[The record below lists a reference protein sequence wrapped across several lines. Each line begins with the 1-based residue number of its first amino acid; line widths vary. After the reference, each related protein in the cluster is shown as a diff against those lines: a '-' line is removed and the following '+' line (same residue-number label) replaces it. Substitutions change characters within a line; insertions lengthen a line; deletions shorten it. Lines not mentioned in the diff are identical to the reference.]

1 MTTAIKEEINI
12 DQLPQSLEVHH
23 IQAILQCGRKQ
34 AYELVNSGAFH
45 VVKVGSKFRI
55 SKRIF
60 LQWFEGQ
67 ETG

>member
-1 MTTAIKEEINI
+1 MQNAVKETI
-12 DQLPQSLEVHH
+12 DVNQLPQSLEVHH